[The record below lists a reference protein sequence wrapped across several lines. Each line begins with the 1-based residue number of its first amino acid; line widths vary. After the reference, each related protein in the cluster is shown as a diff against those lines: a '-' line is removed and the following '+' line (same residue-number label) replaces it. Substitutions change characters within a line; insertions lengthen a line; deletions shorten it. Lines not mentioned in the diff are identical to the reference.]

1 MFQVVMS
8 LIKEHQSRK
17 TTRAGSL
24 LKTKLQIQT
33 MDIDHTNGSETQN
46 DDTKIHYDSDVEEND
61 ENQSPYDADAE
72 NTNNDQLANNV

>member
-1 MFQVVMS
+1 MVVKHKM
-8 LIKEHQSRK
+8 
-17 TTRAGSL
+17 
-24 LKTKLQIQT
+24 
-33 MDIDHTNGSETQN
+33 QN